1 MEKISTGLNR
11 LSEYLLIAVLSALA
25 VVVFMQVVFRY
36 LLHFPLFWTEEFARY
51 CLVWA
56 SLLGAGV
63 AVKRNEHI
71 AVTVFLNRF
80 PRNVG
85 RVMVLAARISVAVI
99 LAVMVW
105 GGVKLVMITSA
116 QTSPAMRIPMS
127 IPYLALP
134 IGSTVML
141 FHMLALIVRGL
152 PPEVQKD
159 ESFNE

>member
-36 LLHFPLFWTEEFARY
+36 LLHLPLFWTEEFARY